1 MGERVIK
8 VKLLAQVSDYEQ
20 GMLAAARATRTVGTE
35 QEKLEQKRQAF
46 ERVGQ
51 GLVLTGAALTAVT
64 ALSVKAAMDWQSAWA
79 GVTKTV
85 DGTPEELSRVE
96 EGLRG
101 LTSVLPASHDEIA
114 AVAEAAGQL
123 GIETPNVVAFTRTMI
138 DLGETTNLSA
148 NDAAT
153 ALARFTN
160 IMGTSQ
166 DKVAN
171 LGSALVGL
179 GNNYATT
186 ESEILEMSM
195 RLAGAGKQIGL
206 SEGDVLG
213 LATALSSVGIEA
225 EAGGSA
231 MSKVMIDIAS
241 SVDEGG
247 ERLEMFAKTA
257 GVSAQDFAAKWKS
270 DPAAALALFVKGLA
284 NAESQG
290 KSTIGILSDLGI
302 TEVRMRDA
310 LLRSSAAA
318 DQFSQAMADGNQAF
332 DENTALA
339 AEAAK
344 RYETVESKIA
354 IAGNAVRD
362 AAIDFG
368 QVFLPAVGAAAE
380 AVGDMASWLGEL
392 PDPVQGLIGVL
403 TLAAGALAL
412 TGGAAFLAVPK
423 LAEFK
428 VAFDTLQWSM
438 KGFALI
444 GGGVVVALTALIAV
458 VGAVA
463 SAQAEARAKAEAYA
477 DTLAEGSHKVTA
489 ATREMAKEALS
500 ANQKLW
506 GMFDLGGDSVY
517 DSAEKLGVALDTVT
531 NAAVG
536 NADAL
541 RELQA
546 LQKEIE
552 SSDSQS
558 LMDKYGWGVGD
569 ATMAESRINNIVEA
583 VKGENAS
590 IEEAIRLAD
599 QKATADKSS
608 ADASQTAAD
617 AYMEQTGAVDEL
629 ADGLTTLI
637 DKINEANGVA
647 QDAVTANA
655 RWLEALDGLAKQAE
669 ENGTSLDQATVAG
682 SANAAAMADVARA
695 AQDAAAAQFEQDQKT
710 MSAEESTRKYLD
722 TLAAQKQAFIDS
734 AVGAGYNRDQVILLA
749 DQLFQMPS
757 EKEVAVLLDTATA
770 QSKID
775 QFITLNNGK
784 RVKVHVDVDGNQSF
798 KVGSVTVSA
807 NENGGL
813 YDYRAFADGGF
824 ASNVSSGIYSG
835 GAAIY
840 KFKEP
845 NLPWEAFIS
854 PKPDKRRENYGVWME
869 TGNRLGFT
877 QPESGGPTAV
887 YVQNPFT
894 GEYLLAKTAEV
905 ADGRIG
911 QYDNSRS
918 RVTRSERRV

>member
-1 MGERVIK
+1 MSERVIK

-96 EGLRG
+96 AGLRG
-101 LTSVLPASHDEIA
+101 LTSALPASHDEIA

-166 DKVAN
+166 DQVDN

-231 MSKVMIDIAS
+231 MSKVMIDIAA
-241 SVDEGG
+241 SVEEGG
-247 ERLEMFAKTA
+247 ERLEMFSQTA

-290 KSTIGILSDLGI
+290 KSTIGILGELGI

-318 DQFSQAMADGNQAF
+318 NQFSEAMADGNHAF
-332 DENTALA
+332 DENNALA
-339 AEAAK
+339 IEAAK
-344 RYETVESKIA
+344 RYETVESQVQIA
-354 IAGNAVRD
+354 ANAVRD

-368 QVFLPAVGAAAE
+368 SVFLPAVSGAAQGVSE
-380 AVGDMASWLGEL
+380 FASFLADL
-392 PDPVQGLIGVL
+392 PEPVQGIIAVM
-403 TLAAGALAL
+403 
-412 TGGAAFLAVPK
+412 GAAVGSIALVAGTALNAVPK
-423 LAEFK
+423 LADLKNSLE
-428 VAFDTLQWSM
+428 TLKISWRSL
-438 KGFALI
+438 GLI
-444 GGGVVVALTALIAV
+444 GGGAIIALTALVAV

-477 DTLAEGSHKVTA
+477 DTLAEGTHKVTG

-517 DSAEKLGVALDTVT
+517 DQATKLGVGLGTVT
-531 NAAVG
+531 DAVVG

-546 LQKEIE
+546 LQKEITD
-552 SSDSQS
+552 SDSET
-558 LMDKYGWGVGD
+558 LMEKFGWGVAD
-569 ATMAESRINNIVEA
+569 ATMAESRINAIVDA
-583 VKGENAS
+583 VKGENLS
-590 IEEAIRLAD
+590 IEESIRLAEQAAEAD
-599 QKATADKSS
+599 VTA
-608 ADASQTAAD
+608 ADASQTAGE
-617 AYMEQTGAVDEL
+617 AYLQQAGAVDEL
-629 ADGLTTLI
+629 NGSLTSLI
-637 DKINEANGVA
+637 DKIAESNGVS

-655 RWLEALDGLAKQAE
+655 RWLGALEGIAEQAK
-669 ENGTSLDQATVAG
+669 ENGTSLDELTASG
-682 SANAAAMADVARA
+682 SANAAALVDVARA
-695 AQDAAAAQFEQDQKT
+695 AQDAAEAQFEQDLAT
-710 MSAEESTRKYLD
+710 MSADDAAIKYAD
-722 TLAAQKQAFIDS
+722 TLAAQRQAFVDS
-734 AVGAGYNRDQVILLA
+734 AVAAGYNADEVNALA
-749 DQLFQMPS
+749 DRIFQLPT
-757 EKEVAVLLDTATA
+757 EKEFKALVETAEA
-770 QSKID
+770 QSKLD
-775 QFITLNNGK
+775 RFITLNNGR
-784 RVKVHVDVDGNQSF
+784 RVKIHVDTEGNQSF
-798 KVGSVTVSA
+798 SVGGKTVSA
-807 NENGGL
+807 YSTGGPVRGPGTGTSDSIEARLSNGEYVL
-813 YDYRAFADGGF
+813 TADDVIRAGGF
-824 ASNVSSGIYSG
+824 SAIDDWRASLGSGHSSMPSLAAAADSEGI
-835 GAAIY
+835 
-840 KFKEP
+840 
-845 NLPWEAFIS
+845 
-854 PKPDKRRENYGVWME
+854 VM
-869 TGNRLGFT
+869 
-877 QPESGGPTAV
+877 
-887 YVQNPFT
+887 
-894 GEYLLAKTAEV
+894 
-905 ADGRIG
+905 
-911 QYDNSRS
+911 
-918 RVTRSERRV
+918 RVTIDSKEEAKEIWR